1 MDSSPQFPSQASVV
15 YRLVISVHNVEL
27 LSNRNPKVTEE
38 TLLVYNVERGT
49 LLSWAECFQTA
60 DGGALL
66 WPAPAAMCK
75 TRLTT

>member
-1 MDSSPQFPSQASVV
+1 MDSNPQFPSQASVV
-15 YRLVISVHNVEL
+15 YRLVIFVHNVEL

-60 DGGALL
+60 GGGALL